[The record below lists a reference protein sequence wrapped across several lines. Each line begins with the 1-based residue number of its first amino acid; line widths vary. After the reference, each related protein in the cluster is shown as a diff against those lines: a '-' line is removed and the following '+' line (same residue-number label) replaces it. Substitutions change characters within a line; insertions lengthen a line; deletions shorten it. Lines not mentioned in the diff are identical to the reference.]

1 MSILCLTSACAL
13 AQNSSISN
21 NRVYLILSHHP
32 DSLIND
38 SLKNECERFAEWK
51 RTKGFRAYALSG
63 NWTDQAVL
71 DVINEYKTDED
82 SVKYILFVG
91 NSYLGHQ
98 CAYNLTTYTFEDD
111 STTYSFLLGDNYTTY
126 SDYYYEC
133 KGDTTKNPTIR
144 CGRIPVNYAREAIN
158 VFDKIIA
165 YEQNPTNNET
175 FYKTYL
181 SCAAFDAHGPYEIW
195 HGYERGRCIHSSEN
209 ICNLLANTIFRAKT
223 KRVYLHTALSSGY
236 TNNVYGYHNCDVF
249 DDGAA
254 FPSFLQNPA
263 WWTGDTDAINDS
275 INAGA
280 FLMTYLGDGY
290 SQTWQQR
297 EIAYQPDVVLYS
309 VMDTIGLNN
318 DNKYPVLMSMS
329 RKSGKYD
336 EATDCPAEF
345 FLKKHHGGAVAVIAP
360 TEEAYPG
367 FKEYLAE
374 GFVQALFSL
383 NQISPFIPL
392 LPIDQNTPYE
402 LGELLAASKEWIQN
416 KKFYHPRTHELT
428 ADSTYRKICPDYY
441 NFQRDIFHLYGD
453 PSMMVYTTKPTSIS
467 NISLSVVDDDFLV
480 VDSHDASTRI
490 SFYAPDFNGGVGT
503 IESFMGSSAMFEFDD
518 NTEMVYV
525 CVDKHNKIPYIIDI
539 LREDIYGER
548 GLGYTNNK
556 NNGIARVMSKKEC
569 NTIIPKSEFTSK
581 QTGVIY
587 DLQGGRLDH
596 EPVHGLYIRNG
607 QIYKK

>member
-367 FKEYLAE
+367 FKEYKKIFIHDEKDRTIDLNDEDLDPTKALRASFEKQMEDVKREIEEEAKKDKAMKNSKKYFQSKEFKDSDDVFGIKANREGKKDKKDKCHDKHKHHHKHKKMVLNIEFSPAE
-374 GFVQALFSL
+374 
-383 NQISPFIPL
+383 
-392 LPIDQNTPYE
+392 
-402 LGELLAASKEWIQN
+402 ELLKYAELLEKGYLTKE
-416 KKFYHPRTHELT
+416 E
-428 ADSTYRKICPDYY
+428 
-441 NFQRDIFHLYGD
+441 
-453 PSMMVYTTKPTSIS
+453 
-467 NISLSVVDDDFLV
+467 
-480 VDSHDASTRI
+480 
-490 SFYAPDFNGGVGT
+490 
-503 IESFMGSSAMFEFDD
+503 FE
-518 NTEMVYV
+518 
-525 CVDKHNKIPYIIDI
+525 
-539 LREDIYGER
+539 R
-548 GLGYTNNK
+548 
-556 NNGIARVMSKKEC
+556 KKEELLK
-569 NTIIPKSEFTSK
+569 IDYS
-581 QTGVIY
+581 
-587 DLQGGRLDH
+587 L
-596 EPVHGLYIRNG
+596 
-607 QIYKK
+607 